1 MGLSEQDRIAVYKL
15 LNILVESK
23 YSMTGSSRYSKA
35 KDELLCIMKRL
46 DNVHKNKWK
55 KVFQDS
61 KAQIIIELIYLTI
74 NIIQK
79 NGDMKKASGL
89 RTWLSGVELYANRR
103 LRTPNIECPSYRP
116 VTDFGYARASASSRA
131 RAHARA
137 SQAARGKHIYQHGLQ
152 QFESTSESRSRQVL
166 FTESRCRSGAR
177 PLHF

>member
-1 MGLSEQDRIAVYKL
+1 MGLSFKDKLAVYKL
-15 LNILVESK
+15 LNILVEAK

-46 DNVHKNKWK
+46 DK
-55 KVFQDS
+55 S
-61 KAQIIIELIYLTI
+61 KQSEEVLFIVKLLYLTI
-74 NIIQK
+74 NIIEK
-79 NGDMKKASGL
+79 NGDMVKSSGL

-131 RAHARA
+131 RARA

-166 FTESRCRSGAR
+166 FTESRRRSGAR

>member
-1 MGLSEQDRIAVYKL
+1 MGLSENDRIAVYNL
-15 LNILVESK
+15 LNILVEAE
-23 YSMTGSSRYSKA
+23 YSMNDISPYSKA

-46 DNVHKNKWK
+46 DNVHKNNWR
-55 KVFQDS
+55 KVFQDR

-79 NGDMKKASGL
+79 NGDTEKANGL

-103 LRTPNIECPSYRP
+103 LRTPNIQCPSYRP
-116 VTDFGYARASASSRA
+116 VTDFGRAGASASSRA
-131 RAHARA
+131 HARSRA

-152 QFESTSESRSRQVL
+152 QFESTSEGRSRQVL
-166 FTESRCRSGAR
+166 FTESRRRSGAR

>member
-1 MGLSEQDRIAVYKL
+1 MGLSFKDKLAVYKL

-46 DNVHKNKWK
+46 DKN
-55 KVFQDS
+55 DTS
-61 KAQIIIELIYLTI
+61 DAEIIIELIYLTI

-79 NGDMKKASGL
+79 NGDMEKASGL

-103 LRTPNIECPSYRP
+103 LRTPNIDCPSYRP
-116 VTDFGYARASASSRA
+116 VTDFGYDRASASSRA
-131 RAHARA
+131 RARA
-137 SQAARGKHIYQHGLQ
+137 SQAARGKHIYHHGLQ
-152 QFESTSESRSRQVL
+152 QFENTSESRSRQVL
-166 FTESRCRSGAR
+166 FTESRRRSGAR